1 MPLGNREA
9 SPLPPES
16 SSTGPHKYQIVS
28 SAHAEETGLGL
39 VISAL
44 SVRLSGRCI
53 LNQISLT
60 IQPGEFV
67 TVLGSSGS
75 GKTTLLRAMMGFVP
89 IEQGTLLLN
98 GRDLTRM
105 STYRRNIGFVHQQYA
120 LFPHLTVAENIA
132 FGLRERRVSQSECKK
147 RVSTYLRL
155 IHLEAFADAYPSALS
170 GGMQQRVA
178 LARSLAIEPALLL
191 LDEPLSALD
200 ANLRVDLRQELV
212 NLHHRF
218 PQLPFVYVTHDRV
231 EALQLS
237 DRIVL
242 LRNGQIAQVDAPRQ
256 MYDRPVDLFVARY
269 LGPTNV
275 LPMLFVSALAR
286 QGGNVRPLDGRCWII
301 RPERVY
307 CGNTATEKTD
317 DEMVTLKGIV
327 RECEWTGSTQMLH
340 IAVEGYDQWVLSSL
354 VVDQWEG
361 PSVGDTVSMWFSLK
375 DCRDVAEGD

>member
-1 MPLGNREA
+1 MPLGNREV
-9 SPLPPES
+9 SPLPPKS
-16 SSTGPHKYQIVS
+16 SRTDQFQHQIVP
-28 SAHAEETGLGL
+28 SALAEGTGLGL
-39 VISAL
+39 TISAL
-44 SVRLSGRCI
+44 SVRLGGRSI
-53 LNQISLT
+53 LDQISLT

-98 GRDLTRM
+98 GRDLTRIP
-105 STYRRNIGFVHQQYA
+105 TYQRNIGFVHQQYA

-132 FGLRERRVSQSECKK
+132 FGLRERHVSQRECEK

-200 ANLRVDLRQELV
+200 ANLRVDLRQELI

-218 PQLPFVYVTHDRV
+218 PQLPFVYVTHDCV

-242 LRNGQIAQVDAPRQ
+242 LRNGRIVQVDAPRS
-256 MYDRPVDLFVARY
+256 MYDRPLDLFVARY
-269 LGPTNV
+269 LGPANV
-275 LPMLFVSALAR
+275 LPMPFVSDLAR
-286 QGGNVRPLDGRCWII
+286 EGRDIRPLDGHCWII
-301 RPERVY
+301 RPERVH
-307 CGNTATEKTD
+307 CGSVVTQRNN
-317 DEMVTLKGIV
+317 DEVIMLNGVV
-327 RECEWTGSTQMLH
+327 RECEWTGSTQVLH
-340 IAVEGYDQWVLSSL
+340 IEVAEYDQWVLSSL
-354 VVDQWEG
+354 VVDQWEM
-361 PSVGDTVSMWFSLK
+361 PSAGDTVSVWFSLK

>member
-1 MPLGNREA
+1 MRMGNRVV
-9 SPLPPES
+9 SSLPS
-16 SSTGPHKYQIVS
+16 SSTDSRKHQMVP
-28 SAHAEETGLGL
+28 SAYAEGTDLGL

-44 SVRLSGRCI
+44 SVRLGGRSI
-53 LNQISLT
+53 LEEISLT
-60 IQPGEFV
+60 IELGEFV

-75 GKTTLLRAMMGFVP
+75 GKTTLLRAMMGFIP

-105 STYRRNIGFVHQQYA
+105 PTYQRNIGFVHQQYA

-132 FGLRERRVSQSECKK
+132 FGLRERRVTQRECET
-147 RVSTYLRL
+147 RVSSYLRL

-200 ANLRVDLRQELV
+200 ANLRVDLRQELI
-212 NLHHRF
+212 NLHKRF
-218 PQLPFVYVTHDRV
+218 PQLPFVYVTHDCV

-242 LRNGQIAQVDAPRQ
+242 LRDGQIAQVDAPRQ
-256 MYDRPVDLFVARY
+256 MYDYPVNLFVARY

-275 LPMLFVSALAR
+275 LPLSFVSTL
-286 QGGNVRPLDGRCWII
+286 QGSNVKPVDGRCWII

-307 CGNTATEKTD
+307 CGSMATERSD
-317 DEMVTLKGIV
+317 DGMVMVNGVV
-327 RECEWTGSTQMLH
+327 RECEWTGSTKVLH
-340 IAVEGYDQWVLSSL
+340 IAVEEYEQWVLSSL
-354 VVDQWEG
+354 VVDQWGG
-361 PSVGDTVSMWFSLK
+361 PSVGDTVSVWFSLK

>member
-1 MPLGNREA
+1 MPMGNRVA
-9 SPLPPES
+9 SPHPKG
-16 SSTGPHKYQIVS
+16 SSTDSRKHQMVP
-28 SAHAEETGLGL
+28 SADAEGTDLGL

-44 SVRLSGRCI
+44 SVRLGGRSI
-53 LNQISLT
+53 LQQISLT

-75 GKTTLLRAMMGFVP
+75 GKTTLLRAMMGFIP
-89 IEQGTLLLN
+89 IEQGALLLD
-98 GRDLTRM
+98 GHDLTRM
-105 STYRRNIGFVHQQYA
+105 PTYRRNIGFVHQQYA

-132 FGLRERRVSQSECKK
+132 FGLRERRIAQHECAR
-147 RVSTYLRL
+147 RVNSYLRL

-200 ANLRVDLRQELV
+200 ANLRVDLRQELL
-212 NLHHRF
+212 NLHQRF
-218 PQLPFVYVTHDRV
+218 PQLPFVYVTHDCV

-256 MYDRPVDLFVARY
+256 MYDRPVNLFVARY

-275 LPMLFVSALAR
+275 LPTSFVSTLT
-286 QGGNVRPLDGRCWII
+286 QQDSNIRPVAGRCWII

-307 CGNTATEKTD
+307 CGSMATQGHD
-317 DEMVTLKGIV
+317 DEIVMLNGVV
-327 RECEWTGSTQMLH
+327 RESEWTGSTQVLH
-340 IAVEGYDQWVLSSL
+340 IAVEEYDQWVLSSL
-354 VVDQWEG
+354 VIDQWGG
-361 PSVGDTVSMWFSLK
+361 PSVGDTVSVWFALK

>member
-1 MPLGNREA
+1 MPLENKEV

-16 SSTGPHKYQIVS
+16 SRTVSHRHQIAS
-28 SAHAEETGLGL
+28 SAPAEDAAPGLA
-39 VISAL
+39 ISAL
-44 SVRLSGRCI
+44 SVRLGGRTI

-75 GKTTLLRAMMGFVP
+75 GKTTLLRALMGFVS

-98 GRDLTRM
+98 GRDLNRLP
-105 STYRRNIGFVHQQYA
+105 TYQRNIGFVHQQYA

-132 FGLRERRVSQSECKK
+132 FGLHERRLSRRECEK
-147 RVSTYLRL
+147 RVSAYLRL
-155 IHLEAFADAYPSALS
+155 IHLEAFADVYPSVLS

-200 ANLRVDLRQELV
+200 ANLRVDLRQELIS
-212 NLHHRF
+212 LHHRF
-218 PQLPFVYVTHDRV
+218 PQLPFVYVTHDCV

-242 LRNGQIAQVDAPRQ
+242 LRNGRIAQVEAPRQ
-256 MYDRPVDLFVARY
+256 MYDRPANLFVARY

-275 LPMLFVSALAR
+275 LPNSFISTLTHR
-286 QGGNVRPLDGRCWII
+286 DGNIKPLDSRCWII

-307 CGNTATEKTD
+307 CGST
-317 DEMVTLKGIV
+317 TLQKNIGELVMLNGIV

-340 IAVEGYDQWVLSSL
+340 ISVEGYDQWMISSL
-354 VVDQWEG
+354 VVDQWRG
-361 PSVGDTVSMWFSLK
+361 PSVGDAVSIWFSLK
-375 DCRDVAEGD
+375 DCRDVIEGD